1 MKNAATQS
9 LNFQPDKWDQQM
21 RAKQLFFIVLIA
33 HIHLLRIEYPDAGAF
48 KTDLHRAQVRWN
60 NLKMKCLE
68 GCYIVWLTAQ
78 NEQKLLTVEKILT
91 SELYNLL
98 FKIVFFT
105 WKKLVRY
112 QISCK
117 TLLKL
122 SCQVIVVYLSINT
135 VLLCVHLVTGF
146 AWMLSL
152 PWQ

>member
-9 LNFQPDKWDQQM
+9 LNFQPDKYSTSPNHFGDIIIKFTISLLIDHLCILLSHRWDQQM
-21 RAKQLFFIVLIA
+21 RAKRLFFIVLIA

-91 SELYNLL
+91 SELLQFAFQNCIFHLE
-98 FKIVFFT
+98 KI
-105 WKKLVRY
+105 
-112 QISCK
+112 
-117 TLLKL
+117 
-122 SCQVIVVYLSINT
+122 
-135 VLLCVHLVTGF
+135 G
-146 AWMLSL
+146 
-152 PWQ
+152 